1 MKPAISKRIRIN
13 PIRQGLVIREAVRE
27 LVSEDEIKA
36 IGKKLHLITEAQYY
50 DPVIKAHLPRDLD
63 TRSGLLISSDEVRI
77 YPSNDGNSEATLRIT
92 YSVPTK
98 KVKEGQDPYT
108 GLYALGEICQSVVDK
123 GTYLNSHR
131 YAYRYYLP
139 SNRLLPANMDVFM
152 GAALRRAGKN
162 HKNDLVP
169 AEFIRQY
176 DAEVGRFNAIT
187 DKVCK
192 LHSAITGMLSAYKT
206 FAEVVEV
213 WPQGEKWIREVL
225 IMDGQMERTAAKSQA
240 LTTTQS
246 RDAINTLMGW
256 KP

>member
-77 YPSNDGNSEATLRIT
+77 YPASDTEATLRIT
-92 YSVPTK
+92 YSTPTK
-98 KVKEGQDPYT
+98 RVKEGQDPYT
-108 GLYALGEICQSVVDK
+108 AMYALGEICQTVVDK
-123 GTYLNSHR
+123 GCALNNNR

-139 SNRLLPANMDVFM
+139 SNRLLPANMEVFM
-152 GAALRRAGKN
+152 GAALRRAGKD

-225 IMDGQMERTAAKSQA
+225 IKDGQLERTAAKSLA

-246 RDAINTLMGW
+246 RDAINALMGW